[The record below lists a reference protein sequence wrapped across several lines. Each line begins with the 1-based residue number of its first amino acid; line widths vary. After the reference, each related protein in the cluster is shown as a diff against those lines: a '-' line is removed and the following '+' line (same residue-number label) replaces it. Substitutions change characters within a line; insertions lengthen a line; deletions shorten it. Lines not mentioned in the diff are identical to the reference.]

1 MSSRIEEELNE
12 RILEDFMRI
21 DEKISKEA
29 SKHAKNYKGEYYILY
44 KQFLLEEWNNYLRS
58 N

>member
-12 RILEDFMRI
+12 RILEDFMRM
-21 DEKISKEA
+21 DEKISEEA
-29 SKHAKNYKGEYYILY
+29 SKHAKNYRGEYYILY